1 MGIYRTYFDK
11 NNTIVQNSYV
21 NTAKNPVS
29 ELFFGNGFSR
39 FLFYC
44 SFDEIKAKY
53 DAGVFQT
60 GTTKHYLK
68 IKNTSNFDVSQRL
81 SVYNDIVFSDKYRAS
96 SFDLELKTTKEN
108 WDEGTGYDFQY
119 NILNSAQDTPYRI
132 EPSNWYQAST
142 GNEFYNPGVT
152 LSSSKIAVQHF
163 DNGDEDVV
171 MDITDFVN
179 DLLVNGIT
187 SGITSGST
195 GTGTSYNYTGFCLKF
210 SDDLE
215 NYTYSDGNPRAMG
228 LFTKYTQTFFEPFI
242 ETVYDDVIRDDRNSF
257 YLNKTNRLY
266 LYVNVDGEKKNLD
279 SLPTCTINGSGYTVT
294 HQTTGTYYATIP
306 ATGVTFLTYKKYN
319 DIWSNVSVN
328 SVQRSNITLSF
339 IPKDSN
345 DYYQIGSDV
354 MEPTNYGISIS
365 GIKRDEKVPQ
375 GDIRKVFVHLRKP
388 YTVAEYD
395 VLTHLYYRLYIK
407 QGQNKIDVLDWQE
420 INREYNSNTF
430 TVDTTWMVPQIYYVD
445 IKVVRNGAVYVYN
458 EEMRFE
464 VPSKIYI

>member
-39 FLFYC
+39 FLLYC

-53 DAGVFQT
+53 NAGVFQT

-68 IKNTSNFDVSQRL
+68 IKNTSNFDISQRL
-81 SVYNDIVFSDKYRAS
+81 SLYNDIIFSNKYRAA
-96 SFDLELKTTKEN
+96 SFDLELKATKEI

-142 GNEFYNPGVT
+142 IKTFYNPGIT
-152 LSSSKIAVQHF
+152 LSSQITTQHF
-163 DNGDEDVV
+163 DNGDEDIV
-171 MDITDFVN
+171 MEITDFVN
-179 DLLVNGIT
+179 GLLVSGVT
-187 SGITSGST
+187 SGTTSGST

-210 SDDLE
+210 TDAYEEFS
-215 NYTYSDGNPRAMG
+215 YGDGNARAMG

-242 ETVYDDVIRDDRNSF
+242 ETVYDDLIIDDRVSF
-257 YLNKTNRLY
+257 TSNKQNKIY
-266 LYVNVDGEKKNLD
+266 LYVNVDGQMVNLD
-279 SLPTCTINGSGYTVT
+279 STPICTINNIAYPIIR
-294 HQTTGTYYATIP
+294 QTTGTYYATIL
-306 ATGVTFLTYKKYN
+306 ATGVTFASYKKYN
-319 DIWSNVSVN
+319 DIWSNISVN
-328 SVQRSNITLSF
+328 GIARPNITLSF
-339 IPKDSN
+339 VPKDSN

-354 MEPTNYGISIS
+354 TEPTNYGISIS
-365 GIKRDEKVPQ
+365 GIKHDEKVPQ
-375 GDIRKVFVHLRKP
+375 GDIRKIFVHLRKP

-395 VLTHLYYRLYIK
+395 VLTKIYYNLYIK
-407 QGQNKIDVLDWQE
+407 QGQNKINILDWQE
-420 INREYNSNTF
+420 VNKVYNSNTF
-430 TVDTTWMVPQIYYVD
+430 TIDTTWMVPQIYYAD
-445 IKVVRNGAVYVYN
+445 IKVERNGAVYIYN
-458 EEMRFE
+458 EEMKFE